1 MPALEWSDALSLDLP
16 MMDTTHQEFVELL
29 AVVEAAS
36 DADLLPAWQQLVDH
50 TDDHFG
56 REDRWMTDTR
66 FASSNCH
73 STQHHVVLQIMQ
85 DGAAKARTA
94 PWCGK
99 WPGNWPS
106 GSRSTRRPW
115 MPLWPCTCGAWATTH
130 SPVSCTPR
138 SPCPARKSRAVVA
151 SPAPTPKKRPQPP
164 EPQACKPTRPSSAT
178 ARTKTC
184 RH

>member
-56 REDRWMTDTR
+56 REDRWMADTR

-85 DGAAKARTA
+85 DGAAKADRAMVRQMARELAVWFPQHAQAMDAALALHMRRVGYDPLTGIVHA
-94 PWCGK
+94 PESLPREEIQGCG
-99 WPGNWPS
+99 GV
-106 GSRSTRRPW
+106 
-115 MPLWPCTCGAWATTH
+115 TCSDSEAAE
-130 SPVSCTPR
+130 
-138 SPCPARKSRAVVA
+138 VA
-151 SPAPTPKKRPQPP
+151 A
-164 EPQACKPTRPSSAT
+164 
-178 ARTKTC
+178 
-184 RH
+184 